1 MKKIK
6 FSIIGGF
13 SLVLLGALTG
23 CILPGHHGGKH
34 GLPRP
39 GHHGSHQVNPSH
51 NFTAAQNE
59 SPGGNNSPQLVQN
72 QHVQTTQGE
81 LHD

>member
-39 GHHGSHQVNPSH
+39 GHHGSHQGQSLP
-51 NFTAAQNE
+51 
-59 SPGGNNSPQLVQN
+59 
-72 QHVQTTQGE
+72 
-81 LHD
+81 